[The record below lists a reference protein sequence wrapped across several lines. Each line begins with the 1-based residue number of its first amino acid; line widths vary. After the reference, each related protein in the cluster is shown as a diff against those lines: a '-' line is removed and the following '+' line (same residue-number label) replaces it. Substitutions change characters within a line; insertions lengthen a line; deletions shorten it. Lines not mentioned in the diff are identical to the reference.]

1 MFRRVINEGWRG
13 AQRLLLE
20 EAGTGGRRKLR

>member
-1 MFRRVINEGWRG
+1 MFKRLIKDTWRG